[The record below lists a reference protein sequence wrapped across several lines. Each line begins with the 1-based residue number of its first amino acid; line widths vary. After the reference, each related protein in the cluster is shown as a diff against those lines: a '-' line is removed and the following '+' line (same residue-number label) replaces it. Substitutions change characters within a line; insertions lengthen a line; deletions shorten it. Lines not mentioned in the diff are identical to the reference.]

1 MARAPAGLPEPHEL
15 KNGRWRVAVQRG
27 AGSREHRNRVFLSGS
42 SEDVVRRRRDDWLRA
57 QAEGRRLPDPH
68 LTTATYLR
76 RWLAAHVVRETTQA
90 SYHLSIE
97 RHVIPYI
104 GSIPLSELG
113 PLDIDDMLDR
123 QKAKGVPPATR
134 RYSVRVLS
142 VALNVAVRK
151 KRLIL
156 FNPAVGANEVTVTR
170 REPTVLTVEE
180 AHRLI
185 DVASGDRLGPLLT
198 LLATTGARR
207 GEALA
212 LDWANWDRDAGTLRI
227 EATLLYRPGRGFERV
242 APKTKRSFRTL
253 RLPVIAQAALRDQ
266 SRRQAQER
274 LMAGPRWHDQGLIF
288 TGVARAGG
296 ALSGATVVHAL
307 HRLCE
312 AAEVPRIRVHDLRHF
327 YATRLG
333 EAGLSDLTRMAVLG
347 HTTREM
353 TDHYTHVSPTSSDAA
368 EAIDALFGTSVDALV
383 DAIGSL

>member
-1 MARAPAGLPEPHEL
+1 MARAPNGLPEPHAL
-15 KNGRWRVAVQRG
+15 KNGRWRVVLQRG

-42 SEDVVRRRRDDWLRA
+42 SEDAVRRRRDDWLRA

-68 LTTATYLR
+68 LTTGTYLR
-76 RWLAAHVVRETTQA
+76 RWLAAHVVRDTTRA
-90 SYHLSIE
+90 SYHLAIE

-142 VALNVAVRK
+142 VALNVAVRR

-170 REPTVLTVEE
+170 REPIVLTVEQ
-180 AHRLI
+180 AHTLL
-185 DVASGDRLGPLLT
+185 DVASADRLGPLFT
-198 LLATTGARR
+198 LLATSGIRR

-212 LDWANWDRDAGTLRI
+212 LDWSNWDRDAGTLRI
-227 EATLLYRPGRGFERV
+227 EATLLYRPGQGFERV
-242 APKTKRSFRTL
+242 APKTKKSIRTL
-253 RLPVIAQAALRDQ
+253 RLPAIAQAALRDQ

-274 LMAGPRWHDQGLIF
+274 LAAGRRWHDQGLIF
-288 TGVARAGG
+288 TGVARNGG

-312 AAEVPRIRVHDLRHF
+312 AAGVPRIRVHDWRHF
-327 YATRLG
+327 FATRLG

-347 HTTREM
+347 HATREM
-353 TDHYTHVSPTSSDAA
+353 TDYYSHVSPTSSDVA
-368 EAIDALFGTSVDALV
+368 EAIDALFGTPVDALV
-383 DAIGSL
+383 DAIGTV